1 MSADDTTT
9 TATNNLNALGYP
21 KLVPKSPVPSDIAIS
36 QSIVQDVGLLPL
48 DELAQQY
55 VPFLLLL
62 LFLSVVV
69 DRRNE
74 YTQVCRWDHTQ
85 SLSLSHTHGMVCL
98 SFYDYCYFYSILFF
112 L

>member
-9 TATNNLNALGYP
+9 TATKNLNALGYP

-55 VPFLLLL
+55 VPL
-62 LFLSVVV
+62 LFAG
-69 DRRNE
+69 RREE
-74 YTQVCRWDHTQ
+74 YTQVCRLDHTQ
-85 SLSLSHTHGMVCL
+85 SLSHTHLVVSL
-98 SFYDYCYFYSILFF
+98 FLLLLLYSILFYSILS
-112 L
+112 LDWAWNRTR